1 MYFFTILEKRQVK
14 VMLLFE
20 VKKVLTKP
28 LNKAALLIL
37 AAVFVIACV
46 LTIRYVDYTDQDG
59 NTVTGISAAH
69 GLREMKNQ
77 WAGDVTEDVI
87 REAVRQNAAINASDE
102 ALSEDIQEQ
111 NKAYGKKQGFE
122 DIREMLNMSF
132 SGIKQYDYYTADNLT
147 EDEAAG
153 LYEQRLQSL
162 KDYLDSGQV
171 DFTENE
177 KEYLL
182 QNYGEFETPVHYE
195 YAEGWMALMDSA
207 YFITLMMILV
217 LILGFLVSG
226 IFSDEFAWKA
236 DAIFFSSRTGRGR
249 AILAKMGA
257 GLLII
262 TVLYWG
268 VVLLFAGVVLAALG
282 AGGGD
287 CPVQI
292 WNWYSIYNIT
302 YFQDYLLSAVGGYI
316 GALFILILSMLAS
329 ARTHSTVFAIT
340 IPFALTCVAPFLGRV
355 DTFSKPL
362 RLFPDQ
368 LLQIC
373 ANLRDFEL
381 YEIGGKVLRQV
392 DVLIPM
398 YLILAVAIFP
408 LLYVV
413 YRRSQVK

>member
-1 MYFFTILEKRQVK
+1 
-14 VMLLFE
+14 MLLFE

-59 NTVTGISAAH
+59 NTVTGISAARN
-69 GLREMKNQ
+69 LREMKNQ
-77 WAGDVTEDVI
+77 WAGDVTEEVI
-87 REAVRQNAAINASDE
+87 REAVRENAAINASDE
-102 ALSEDIQEQ
+102 ALSEDITEQ
-111 NKAYGKKQGFE
+111 NKAYSKKQGFE
-122 DIREMLNMSF
+122 DIREMLSMSF
-132 SGIKQYDYYTADNLT
+132 SGIKQYDYYTADALS

-153 LYEQRLQSL
+153 LYEQRIQSL

-177 KEYLL
+177 KDYLL
-182 QNYGEFETPVHYE
+182 QKYEEFKTPVHYE
-195 YAEGWMALMDSA
+195 YADGWMALMDSA
-207 YFITLMMILV
+207 YFITLTMILV

-262 TVLYWG
+262 TVIYWG
-268 VVLLFAGVVLAALG
+268 VILLFAGVVLAALG

-302 YFQDYLLSAVGGYI
+302 YFQDYLLSAAGGYI

-329 ARTHSTVFAIT
+329 AGTHSTVFAIT
-340 IPFALTCVAPFLGRV
+340 IPFALTCVTPFLGRV
-355 DTFSKPL
+355 DMFSKPL

-398 YLILAVAIFP
+398 YLILAAAIFP
-408 LLYVV
+408 FLYVV
-413 YRRSQVK
+413 YRRTQVK

>member
-1 MYFFTILEKRQVK
+1 
-14 VMLLFE
+14 MLLFE

-37 AAVFVIACV
+37 AAIFVIACV

-59 NTVTGISAAH
+59 DTVTGISAARS
-69 GLREMKNQ
+69 LRKVKSQ

-87 REAVRQNAAINASDE
+87 RRVIRENDAINASDE

-132 SGIKQYDYYTADNLT
+132 SGIHQYDYYTADNLT

-153 LYEQRLQSL
+153 LYEQRIQSL

-171 DFTENE
+171 NFTE
-177 KEYLL
+177 KERDYLL
-182 QNYGEFETPVHYE
+182 QNYEEFQTPVHYE
-195 YAEGWMALMDSA
+195 YADGWMTLMDSA
-207 YFITLMMILV
+207 YFITLTMILV

-262 TVLYWG
+262 TVIYWG
-268 VVLLFAGVVLAALG
+268 VILLFAGVVLAALG

-292 WNWYSIYNIT
+292 GNWYSIYNIT

-329 ARTHSTVFAIT
+329 AKTHSTVFAIT
-340 IPFALTCVAPFLGRV
+340 IPFILTCVTPFLSRV
-355 DTFSKPL
+355 DLFSKPL

-373 ANLRDFEL
+373 TNLREFEL
-381 YEIGGKVLRQV
+381 YEIGGKVFGQI
-392 DVLIPM
+392 DVLIPL
-398 YLILAVAIFP
+398 YLILAAAVFP

-413 YRRSQVK
+413 YRASQVK